1 VRRYLAASKTIWF
14 ATRQAYSSPRS
25 VFYGFRRRPRSACRC
40 EDGAGTRGPS
50 AGDAG
55 EPNWEPTTAGA
66 GPHAAPPG
74 HRDRRSAPSQA
85 TWGGTGQLPQRDTGG
100 VADGAAGLR
109 PQRCQ
114 LGDQG
119 SRCARMHPGIRGG
132 PCRAL
137 FRPASATL
145 VARGVALSRSQ
156 WAHRP
161 HLGAQPVWLAAVI
174 VLAVHD
180 AAAAVALGAARAQPP
195 GMKRLLNS
203 TVTSSLSLSAP
214 KNAV

>member
-1 VRRYLAASKTIWF
+1 MVRHSSGIQFAAQCLLRLQAAAAVSMPTRGRRRDQRSVRR
-14 ATRQAYSSPRS
+14 
-25 VFYGFRRRPRSACRC
+25 GCR
-40 EDGAGTRGPS
+40 GANR
-50 AGDAG
+50 
-55 EPNWEPTTAGA
+55 EPTTAGA
-66 GPHAAPPG
+66 GPHAATPG

-100 VADGAAGLR
+100 VADGAAGPR

-132 PCRAL
+132 PRRAL
-137 FRPASATL
+137 FRPASATF